1 MVTRC
6 AASAGGGTAG
16 AQGPRAAH
24 LQVVS
29 TPRLTAELVPSTCWW
44 SNLRSNMPAD
54 EWAKCKA
61 FVRKRSGDR
70 CELCGGRGRQWPV
83 ECHEVWA
90 YDETTWTQTLEGLI
104 ALCPP
109 CHEVKHIGRA
119 ETVGN
124 LERAKNRLMVANA
137 TGCSSIYGGNLPT
150 TPWTTNAD
158 GRGPAWS
165 TTTRTLVSVEPC
177 PDARSSRT

>member
-1 MVTRC
+1 MC
-6 AASAGGGTAG
+6 GAARRRRATFREPGI
-16 AQGPRAAH
+16 PRAAH
-24 LQVVS
+24 QQKVS

-44 SNLRSNMPAD
+44 SNLRSNMPAG

-61 FVRKRSGDR
+61 FVRARSGDR

-83 ECHEVWA
+83 ECHEVWG

-124 LERAKNRLMVANA
+124 LERAKNRLMVANGWGAAQIERYLAGVWA
-137 TGCSSIYGGNLPT
+137 TWNRRST
-150 TPWTTNAD
+150 HPWTLDVTWLETIGVD
-158 GRGPAWS
+158 VPVITDRPGP
-165 TTTRTLVSVEPC
+165 
-177 PDARSSRT
+177 